1 MKDGRRNEN
10 PQMFPN
16 TGMRTGFQQEF
27 WSKNLTG
34 LMIVAQHSVRRY
46 IYDGNANK
54 RKLPKLELWRRWKGK
69 VEFQI

>member
-1 MKDGRRNEN
+1 
-10 PQMFPN
+10 
-16 TGMRTGFQQEF
+16 
-27 WSKNLTG
+27 
-34 LMIVAQHSVRRY
+34 MIVAQHSVRRY